1 DARVAAETLAGG
13 LVERVEVVLRE
24 PVAGKLVRGADPQVV
39 PLARDQPVWSDPVI
53 EDRRG
58 KRASQDIDE
67 AGPKVIQH
75 GSHPPHLRTGLS
87 TPVDSPRHLARS
99 QDRAATPA
107 TQEKLLTP
115 LRRTMDGGL

>member
-1 DARVAAETLAGG
+1 G

-39 PLARDQPVWSDPVI
+39 ALDRNQPAWSDPVT
-53 EDRRG
+53 EARRG

-87 TPVDSPRHLARS
+87 TPVDSPGHLARS
-99 QDRAATPA
+99 ENRAATCA
-107 TQEKLLTP
+107 TQEKLLTV
-115 LRRTMDGGL
+115 